1 MRTLFII
8 LVLLI
13 AGFFLLRPQPKDPA
27 GPLEIKPLT
36 VTQAPGAAAP
46 VIAKPS
52 APPAGGLNESIYTG
66 YGMPALDRAW
76 DAAALRHIATTL
88 GTIGRSNPTALPS
101 PETDYGRAFF
111 NKLIYTTKRFHLL
124 SPENKVA
131 TYNAFTGIAPAFS
144 SAPAA
149 KGRPRDRELALL
161 TGIEFELIAGFTE
174 DPSFIKDPRTQKSRT
189 MQDLSGNTMVAKAS
203 TIHFFGPTS
212 MIAQDVERRL
222 KMIGDTATF
231 GADARLLALSRISPH
246 LPTIVSRL
254 DLTNIRPVLEAN
266 RAAEPD
272 AQIREY
278 YNTLLLR
285 IP

>member
-27 GPLEIKPLT
+27 GPMEIKPLT
-36 VTQAPGAAAP
+36 VTQAPGTAAALA
-46 VIAKPS
+46 VAKPS
-52 APPAGGLNESIYTG
+52 APQAGGLNESIYTG
-66 YGMPALDRAW
+66 YGMPALDSAW
-76 DAAALRHIATTL
+76 DAAALRHISTTL
-88 GTIGRSNPTALPS
+88 GNIGRSNPTALPS
-101 PETDYGRAFF
+101 PETDYGKAFF

-131 TYNAFTGIAPAFS
+131 TYNAFTGIAPALS
-144 SAPAA
+144 SAPA

-174 DPSFIKDPRTQKSRT
+174 DPAFVKDPRTQKSRT
-189 MQDLSGNTMVAKAS
+189 MQDLSGNTIVAKAS
-203 TIHFFGPTS
+203 TIHFFGTTS

-231 GADARLLALSRISPH
+231 GADARLLAVSRISPH

-254 DLTNIRPVLEAN
+254 DLTNIRPILETN